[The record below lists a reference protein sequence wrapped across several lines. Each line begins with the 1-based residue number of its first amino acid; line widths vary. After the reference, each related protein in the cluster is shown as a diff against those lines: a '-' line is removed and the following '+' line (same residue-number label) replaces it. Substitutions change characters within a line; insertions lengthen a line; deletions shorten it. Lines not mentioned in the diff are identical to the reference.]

1 MNRLICTNRDRI
13 DPSVPPAPAGGDVA
27 GGRPVRALFI
37 NAFEL
42 GFGTTSDSLRHYAG
56 LREDIDAVHFAIH
69 MPNWL
74 RAVAKETPWKARWDL
89 HASRM
94 FWGWRRVLRPF
105 LAPGGPLSADRFQV
119 VHILTQQRA
128 AIVPWLSDRGGL
140 QRQPAWV
147 VNVDATLAGWD
158 RDYQVRTHAGGPQL
172 RQERR
177 IYDSCSAIACASRWV
192 AESMVNDYGVQKDKL
207 ILHMPCA
214 RGGPDS
220 RSSAG
225 RPEGLVRMIFVGN
238 DFVRKGGPRLVKWHQ
253 QRWKDR
259 AELHICSSGAPADLT
274 GKNLFRHGPV
284 PHERLVGELLPSMD
298 LFVLPTWEDTF
309 LIAAQEAQ
317 GSGVP
322 VVSTR
327 MCGIPEVVLDGR
339 TGLLCPRT
347 DDAGF
352 IAAVERLMDNPAERA
367 RMSAAARAHARTTLN
382 ADVWHNHLLDQLVA
396 LADRRPVRPEP
407 ALTGPISAG
416 NGPKA

>member
-13 DPSVPPAPAGGDVA
+13 DPSVLSALPAAGA
-27 GGRPVRALFI
+27 MGGRPVRVLFI

-42 GFGTTSDSLRHYAG
+42 GFGTTSGSLQHYAG
-56 LREDIDAVHFAIH
+56 LREDIDAVHFALH
-69 MPNWL
+69 LPTWL

-94 FWGWRRVLRPF
+94 FWGWRRAIRPF

-128 AIVPWLSDRGGL
+128 AIVPWLRGREGL
-140 QRQPAWV
+140 QSRPAWV

-177 IYDSCSAIACASRWV
+177 IYDSCDAIACASRWV
-192 AESMVNDYGVQKDKL
+192 ADSMMNDYGVPKEKL

-214 RGGPDS
+214 RGGS
-220 RSSAG
+220 RPGSSG
-225 RPEGLVRMIFVGN
+225 SRPEGLVKMIFVGN
-238 DFVRKGGPRLVKWHQ
+238 DFVRKGGPRLVQWHQ
-253 QRWKDR
+253 ERWKDR
-259 AELHICSSGAPADLT
+259 AELHICSSGAPANLT
-274 GKNLFRHGPV
+274 GKNLIRHGPV

-317 GSGVP
+317 GAGVP

-352 IAAVERLMDNPAERA
+352 IAAVERLMDNPAERV
-367 RMSAAARAHARTTLN
+367 RMAVAAREHARTTLN

-396 LADRRPVRPEP
+396 LADRKPLRLEP
-407 ALTGPISAG
+407 APGVLVSAG
-416 NGPKA
+416 HGPKA